1 MLPEIASATIPT
13 VKTREDMEAFARER
27 REDAKVC
34 RDMAD
39 FFRLAAN
46 VNDSAAHDAESIAR
60 LLDQYGKILNGDAQ
74 RVVDRYFEGMR
85 RIKAGTRFFARL
97 ERWGKDL
104 LAWYNTHSNGPAPDM
119 PASPFPKNTG
129 ILG

>member
-1 MLPEIASATIPT
+1 MDGKGESATIRP
-13 VKTREDMEAFARER
+13 VKREEMEDFARER

-34 RDMAD
+34 RELAD

-46 VNDSAAHDAESIAR
+46 VNDAAAHDAEAVAR
-60 LLDQYGKILNGDAQ
+60 LLDQYQEKLSADAE
-74 RVVDRYFEGMR
+74 RVVIRYFEGMR
-85 RIKAGTRFFARL
+85 RIKAGARFFARL

-104 LAWYNTHSNGPAPDM
+104 TIWFNSHSNGPSPTM
-119 PASPFPKNTG
+119 PASPFPRNTG